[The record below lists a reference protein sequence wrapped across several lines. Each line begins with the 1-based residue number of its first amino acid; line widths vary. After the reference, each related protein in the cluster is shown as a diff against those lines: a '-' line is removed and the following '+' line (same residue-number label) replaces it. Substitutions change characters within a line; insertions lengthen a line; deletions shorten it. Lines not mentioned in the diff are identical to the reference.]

1 MFATPRTPSPSAGGG
16 GAAAGRARVVVVEDD
31 GDIAELVAY
40 SLRKEGEFTVT
51 TCGTGEEGLEA
62 CLRGTD
68 LVILDLNLPGVDGI
82 EVCRRLRK
90 DPRTADV
97 PILMLTARVSERDRV
112 RGLDLGADDYVT
124 KPFSVKELVARVKA
138 LLRRARRGGEEEEI
152 YERGDLRIELE
163 KMQVTVKGKAVSL
176 TRKEWGLLRHLVEN
190 RGRVLS
196 REVIL
201 RRVWGDDFFGVDRT
215 VDVHVRCLRRKLGE
229 AAEPLE
235 TMIGI
240 GYRWR
245 E

>member
-1 MFATPRTPSPSAGGG
+1 MFATPRTPSPEAGEG
-16 GAAAGRARVVVVEDD
+16 GAATGRSRVVIVEDE

-40 SLRKEGEFTVT
+40 SLRKAGEFAVR

-62 CLRGTD
+62 CFRGTD

-90 DPRTADV
+90 DPRTANL
-97 PILMLTARVSERDRV
+97 PILMLTARASERDRV

-124 KPFSVKELVARVKA
+124 KPFSVRELVARVKA
-138 LLRRARRGGEEEEI
+138 LLRRSGRAGGEEKI
-152 YERGDLRIELE
+152 YERGDLRVELE
-163 KMQVTVKGKAVSL
+163 KMRVTVKGKAVTF
-176 TRKEWGLLRHLVEN
+176 TRKEWGLLRLLVEN

-196 REVIL
+196 REIIL
-201 RRVWGDDFFGVDRT
+201 RRVWGEDFFGVDRT
-215 VDVHVRCLRRKLGE
+215 VDVHVRHLRRKLGR
-229 AAEPLE
+229 AAELLE
-235 TMIGI
+235 TVIGV